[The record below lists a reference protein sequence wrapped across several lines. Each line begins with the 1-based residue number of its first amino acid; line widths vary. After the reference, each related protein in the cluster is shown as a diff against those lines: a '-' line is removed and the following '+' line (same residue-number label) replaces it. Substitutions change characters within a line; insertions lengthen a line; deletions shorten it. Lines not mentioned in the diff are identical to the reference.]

1 MNYFEISMITLVIYK
16 EDNYLMSIFQFPL
29 GSFMV
34 KGTDI
39 IAVFHGITNEGELKF
54 LQLLRHESE
63 ELRKL
68 FESENNPGNKGKLDS
83 SELAEDKKKKVMLLH

>member
-1 MNYFEISMITLVIYK
+1 
-16 EDNYLMSIFQFPL
+16 
-29 GSFMV
+29 MV

-68 FESENNPGNKGKLDS
+68 FESENNPGNKRKLNS
-83 SELAEDKKKKVMLLH
+83 PELAKDKMKIVKFVQ